1 MNVLAGRPYY
11 IEYEYFSHTMCK
23 LLSVQDWQLKGSVE
37 QAIKCSYILFW
48 LNVIFR
54 FYAL

>member
-37 QAIKCSYILFW
+37 QAVKCSYILFW
-48 LNVIFR
+48 PNVIFR